1 MPKGWR
7 PGLRKK
13 IFEKGI
19 DILSKVCYTIDSE
32 RRDENEMRG

>member
-1 MPKGWR
+1 MPKGT
-7 PGLRKK
+7 PGPSKK

-32 RRDENEMRG
+32 RRDENDLYR